1 MFTFT
6 KKDIRKFDKM
16 QQQRKK
22 KDEVDLELHDLE
34 NQLHSTRH
42 TNAGDRQLT
51 QKTLSSQNTLQATE
65 HDSPY
70 GPMFISTYWNKYLKQ
85 KRLTIFYAMIALAF
99 FTYFSI
105 TFIWQTHNSPVSLTH
120 QASVSPSKR
129 FGIESLFNGDFAVH
143 HKPFKF
149 IRAPPDS
156 VRHVEDPGMFYTLE
170 SAGGK
175 EEGNGNQKI
184 LVRNMFDLQWSEEI
198 AETHFTYNNIRY
210 KTRGLEISYNLDKM
224 LVMTNKTS
232 LFRHSKTALFW
243 VKDLKENTYTPLSE
257 KLLRNAQFSSC
268 FNFISTVD
276 LNYNIQIY
284 PVYGGNPLRPMDI
297 TTDGKNKAV
306 LNGIADWVYQ
316 EEIFGTDS
324 TIWWSPQDDQFVY
337 MKTFEHGVEVY
348 SYPMYIE
355 DYHDAQEFNY
365 PRPGGKIPEYE
376 LHVVSM
382 FTGKVYVL
390 DKYQH
395 QEELVYDVHWVDSD
409 RVIVK
414 KADRV
419 SNELRYMLHSFNH
432 TSSQWEK
439 SIFNYLDFDQTYNG
453 WVEKQQPMLN
463 IPIYGSAH
471 SDLLD
476 IGIADIRPDS
486 NGFNHV
492 FYTPSI
498 DEPTRFVQLTKGD
511 FEVQQLL
518 GFDKDTNQIF
528 FTSNS
533 KHPMAKH
540 LYAVSILDFDDEG
553 IQDLQEGNDMMEYND
568 FELSQSC
575 RWGLRKILGPEVP
588 KGWAGPITKI
598 VTAAGMENF
607 DGDGFPLSDT
617 SQIENTLGEKYT
629 LPAVNYK
636 SIEIEKNA
644 NTLENNNDESLVTIH
659 YKEYLPP
666 GFDPQSKQKHPILV
680 HVYGGPGSV
689 AFTTQFDVFF
699 ESAVS
704 SSFNA
709 IVLEIEPRGTGNKGW
724 EFRQYANN
732 HIGYWEPRD
741 IQSVVKKYI
750 AKNEKKIDTERVAV
764 WGWSYGGFSTLKTL
778 EHDKGQ
784 IFKYGMAVAPVT
796 NWSYYDAIY
805 SERYL
810 GLPGSSYDDAVIADI
825 DSFKQVRRFL
835 LMTGTAD
842 DNVHVFNT
850 YKLLDK
856 LNVGG
861 VTNYDMQIFPDS
873 DHSIAFHNSSKVIY
887 SKLFSWLQNAFSE
900 KFDAF
905 A

>member
-1 MFTFT
+1 
-6 KKDIRKFDKM
+6 M

-22 KDEVDLELHDLE
+22 KDETDLELHDLE

-42 TNAGDRQLT
+42 ASAGNHQLQ
-51 QKTLSSQNTLQATE
+51 QKGVSLQSTFPNSDHVSKSA
-65 HDSPY
+65 PV
-70 GPMFISTYWNKYLKQ
+70 FITTYFNKHLKQ
-85 KRLTIFYAMIALAF
+85 RKLTFLYAILVLALF
-99 FTYFSI
+99 IYFSI
-105 TFIWQTHNSPVSLTH
+105 ALPWPNHHNPKSSSFPTV
-120 QASVSPSKR
+120 VPPEKR
-129 FGIESLFNGDFAVH
+129 FNVENLFNGDFDIH
-143 HKPFKF
+143 HEPFKF

-156 VRHVEDPGMFYTLE
+156 VRHVEDPGMFFTLS
-170 SAGGK
+170 SAEKKGN
-175 EEGNGNQKI
+175 ENGNQKI

-198 AETHFTYNNIRY
+198 GETHFTYNDIEY
-210 KTRGLEISYNLDKM
+210 TTQGIEISYNLDKM

-243 VKDLKENTYTPLSE
+243 VKDLKTNTYTPLSE

-268 FNFISTVD
+268 FNFISSVD

-284 PVYGGNPLRPMDI
+284 PVHGGNTLRPMDI
-297 TTDGKNKAV
+297 TTDGKDKAV

-324 TIWWSPQDDQFVY
+324 TIWWSPKDDQFVY
-337 MKTFEHGVEVY
+337 MKTFEQNVEVY
-348 SYPMYIE
+348 KYPFYIE
-355 DYHDAQEFNY
+355 NYQHFQEFNY

-376 LHVVSM
+376 LHVVSIV
-382 FTGKVYVL
+382 TGQVFVL
-390 DKYQH
+390 DKYQYK
-395 QEELVYDVHWVDSD
+395 EELVYDVHWVDSD

-414 KADRV
+414 KADRI
-419 SNELRYMLHSFNH
+419 SNELRYILHSFNH

-439 SIFNYLDFDQTYNG
+439 SIFNHINFDQTYNG

-486 NGFNHV
+486 NGFNHI

-498 DEPTRFVQLTKGD
+498 KEPTLFMRLTRGT
-511 FEVQQLL
+511 FEVQKLL

-533 KHPMAKH
+533 KHPMARH
-540 LYAVSILDFDDEG
+540 LHAVSILDFDDEG
-553 IQDLQEGNDMMEYND
+553 IQDLQKGNDVMEYND
-568 FELSQSC
+568 FLLSQSC
-575 RWGLRKILGPEVP
+575 RWGLRKILGPQLP
-588 KGWAGPITKI
+588 KGWAGPISKI

-607 DGDGFPLSDT
+607 DGDGLLLSDI
-617 SQIENTLGEKYT
+617 SHIEKTLNEKFI
-629 LPAVNYK
+629 LPKVNYQSMEILDNADFSQNDNEEG
-636 SIEIEKNA
+636 SI
-644 NTLENNNDESLVTIH
+644 TIH

-666 GFDPQSKQKHPILV
+666 GFDSHSSKLHPILV

-704 SSFNA
+704 SSLDA
-709 IVLEIEPRGTGNKGW
+709 VVLEIEPRGTGNKGW
-724 EFRQYANN
+724 EFKQYANN

-741 IQSVVKKYI
+741 IQSVVQKYI
-750 AKNEKKIDTERVAV
+750 ANNKNKIDTDRVAI
-764 WGWSYGGFSTLKTL
+764 WGWSYGGFTTLKTL
-778 EHDKGQ
+778 EHDKGHT
-784 IFKYGMAVAPVT
+784 FKYGLAVAPVT

-810 GLPGSSYDDAVIADI
+810 GLPGPSYNDAVISNI
-825 DSFKQVRRFL
+825 DSFKEIKRFL
-835 LMTGTAD
+835 LMSGTAD
-842 DNVHVFNT
+842 DNVHVFNV
-850 YKLLDK
+850 YRLLDS
-856 LNVGG
+856 LNLHG

-873 DHSIAFHNSSKVIY
+873 DHNIAFHNATKVIY
-887 SKLFSWLQNAFSE
+887 SKLFFWLQNAFCS
-900 KFDAF
+900 KFDELA
-905 A
+905 